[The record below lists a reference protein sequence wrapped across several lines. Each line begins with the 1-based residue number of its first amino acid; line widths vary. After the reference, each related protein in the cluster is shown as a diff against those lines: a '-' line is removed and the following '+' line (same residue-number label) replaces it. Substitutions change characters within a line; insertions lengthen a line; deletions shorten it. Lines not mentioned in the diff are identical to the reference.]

1 MTRLSRA
8 NRLTPNCEFSLGMM
22 KHNLK
27 VVALVLLVATL
38 TLGQGTVPSS
48 VPSTQNS
55 QNNQDARIAAV
66 PLVGRL
72 EVHRGRTAK
81 VDNADLE
88 EGSTILDGQ
97 TLETSDC
104 TSATVHLLPVGMIAP
119 TIVEVGQIDI
129 ASNSKVV
136 INYSAGNIKV
146 TIERG
151 CARVRS
157 VTAIRSSIS
166 TPDGKFL
173 EASGR
178 DSVNRHFAETCY
190 PSNKRE
196 SFDPTCVPPII
207 WVVGGGAGAAAA
219 VAAVGIDSR
228 GTNPSPELPSF

>member
-1 MTRLSRA
+1 
-8 NRLTPNCEFSLGMM
+8 M
-22 KHNLK
+22 KHRLK
-27 VVALVLLVATL
+27 VITLVLLVATL
-38 TLGQGTVPSS
+38 TLGQGTAPSNI
-48 VPSTQNS
+48 PQTQNP
-55 QNNQDARIAAV
+55 QTDQDARMSAV

-72 EVHRGRTAK
+72 EVHRGRAAR

-97 TLETSDC
+97 TIETSDC

-136 INYSAGNIKV
+136 INYSAGNIKA

-157 VTAIRSSIS
+157 VMAIRSSLS
-166 TPDGKFL
+166 TPDGKLF

-178 DSVNRHFAETCY
+178 DNLNRHFVEACY
-190 PSNKRE
+190 PSDKRE
-196 SFDPTCVPPII
+196 SFDPTCVPPIV
-207 WVVGGGAGAAAA
+207 WVVGGAGAAAA
-219 VAAVGIDSR
+219 VTAVAVSSR
-228 GTNPSPELPSF
+228 GDNPSAELPSP